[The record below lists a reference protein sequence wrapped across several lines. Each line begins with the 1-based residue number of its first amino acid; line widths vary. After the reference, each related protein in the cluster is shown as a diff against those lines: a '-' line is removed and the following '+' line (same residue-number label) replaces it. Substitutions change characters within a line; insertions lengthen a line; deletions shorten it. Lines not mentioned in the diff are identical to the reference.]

1 MIYALNKRKRKM
13 LLLDTLK
20 ADLKTAMIEQDDD
33 KKNALRLIL
42 GEIPRLN
49 KSAGQNVSDDELQKI
64 ITKMIKS
71 ETVVMK
77 YNGQKSSTFIDCLEG
92 YLPKMMNKGD
102 VESWI
107 IDNIDLSQFNPKMKA
122 MGSIMKHLKGK
133 VDGNIVKDVLLGI
146 SDFIESK

>member
-1 MIYALNKRKRKM
+1 M

-20 ADLKTAMIEQDDD
+20 ADLKTAMIEQDAD

-42 GEIPRLN
+42 GEVPRLN
-49 KSAGQNVSDDELQKI
+49 KSVGQNVSDDELFKI

-92 YLPKMMNKGD
+92 YLPKMMN
-102 VESWI
+102 ESEVKSWMR
-107 IDNIDLSQFNPKMKA
+107 DNLDISQFEPKMKA
-122 MGSIMKHLKGK
+122 MGFVMGQLKDK
-133 VDGNIVKDVLLGI
+133 ADGNIVKKILI
-146 SDFIESK
+146 SL